1 MNLLIGN
8 LNIHFGEHHFLGP
21 LAANFG
27 MGHLNLVVGRSGCGK
42 STLLKLVA
50 GFHKDYTG
58 AISIDEEYF
67 DPQGKVAL
75 AFQNPESLFFND
87 TVFEEIAYA
96 IKSTSDKK
104 INIESNVN
112 EWMKKW
118 GLDPE
123 KYSNKYPFHLSGGE
137 KRRVA
142 LAACTILKPSIILLD
157 EPLAG
162 LDRDGQRDLSA
173 IINSLVN
180 DHIVIVVTHEPEL
193 LLKEDTQVLYIGSEQ
208 VIQLSSQE
216 FLTNAVMK
224 PEFYPLPDWYRNSVA
239 PYSEKFYL
247 PMVNAQDVFDFLEQ
261 AKNEPDNQ

>member
-8 LNIHFGEHHFLGP
+8 LVINFGEHRLLGP
-21 LAANFG
+21 IAANFG
-27 MGHLNLVVGRSGCGK
+27 TGHLNMIVGRSGCGK
-42 STLLKLVA
+42 TTLLKLIA
-50 GFHKDYTG
+50 GFHKDFTG

-67 DPQGKVAL
+67 DPQGKVAF

-87 TVFEEIAYA
+87 TVFDEIAYA
-96 IKSTSDKK
+96 IKATADKS
-104 INIESNVN
+104 INIESNVY

-123 KYSNKYPFHLSGGE
+123 IYSKKYPFHLSGGE

-142 LAACTILKPSIILLD
+142 LAACTILKPGIILLD

-162 LDRDGQRDLSA
+162 LDREGQQDLSA
-173 IINSLVN
+173 VINSLVKE
-180 DHIVIVVTHEPEL
+180 HVVIVVTHEPEL
-193 LLKEDTQVLYIGSEQ
+193 LLQEDTQILYIGNEQ
-208 VIQLSSQE
+208 AAQLSANE

-224 PEFYPLPDWYRNSVA
+224 SDFYPLPDWYRNSIA
-239 PYSEKFYL
+239 PYAEQFYL

-261 AKNEPDNQ
+261 AKNESGNK